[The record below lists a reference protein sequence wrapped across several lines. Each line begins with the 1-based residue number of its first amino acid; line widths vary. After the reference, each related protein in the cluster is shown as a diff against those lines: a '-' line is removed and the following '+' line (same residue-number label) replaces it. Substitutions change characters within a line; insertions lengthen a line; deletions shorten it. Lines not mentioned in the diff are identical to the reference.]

1 MDDEPIEHAE
11 SVASRR
17 PPYVPPR
24 LHVLSGKDAEAG
36 KAVNAFE
43 GATPFGVAR
52 YGPS

>member
-11 SVASRR
+11 SLASRR

-24 LHVLSGKDAEAG
+24 LHVLSGKDAEA
-36 KAVNAFE
+36 KDFVVPRE
-43 GATPFGVAR
+43 GSNPGLFQ